1 MTSALLTTSLPP
13 SNTCQSSQISQ
24 WALCLSKRGKHT
36 TALSRRRARPL
47 LETGGRQLPRKS
59 LALLLCQRHFFLS
72 GHLRLEP
79 SPKTSSLF
87 TLPQSLAPSS
97 RPSPFQ
103 LFSVLSLCLTKQDRA
118 CSLYTAKKKIEK
130 KENREGCLGEG
141 DRGRLNLFWI
151 LPLHP
156 PPSQCGNYPSSLTSA
171 GSLFKSTSPLWCF
184 VHRNHGFHLLLNR
197 RHHRKKNLHAAR
209 WGGLHVLVL
218 LNNRRKKVWP
228 LSVISFFFYYY
239 YLEFEEDKKRSSEH
253 HLQLIILCA
262 CIIIKQT
269 DRKLLRL
276 LL

>member
-1 MTSALLTTSLPP
+1 MFVQEGKTHD
-13 SNTCQSSQISQ
+13 
-24 WALCLSKRGKHT
+24 WAVS
-36 TALSRRRARPL
+36 
-47 LETGGRQLPRKS
+47 
-59 LALLLCQRHFFLS
+59 
-72 GHLRLEP
+72 
-79 SPKTSSLF
+79 
-87 TLPQSLAPSS
+87 PQSKAAVGNGRPAAATKVISSAPMPATFFFKWAPPTWTFPKNKFTVHLAPEPRPSS

-118 CSLYTAKKKIEK
+118 CSLYTAKKKKNEK

-171 GSLFKSTSPLWCF
+171 GSLFKNTSPLWCF

-197 RHHRKKNLHAAR
+197 RHHSKKNCTP
-209 WGGLHVLVL
+209 LVGEDYMYL
-218 LNNRRKKVWP
+218 FCKITEKKVWP
-228 LSVISFFFYYY
+228 LSVIVFFFY

-253 HLQLIILCA
+253 HLQLIISCA

-269 DRKLLRL
+269 DGKLLRL